1 MIQRI
6 RHQCLSR
13 IKSVGSNPIPST
25 SPFYLMSP
33 GCPFYLPLTYSG
45 TFSNSRRESQY
56 SH

>member
-25 SPFYLMSP
+25 F
-33 GCPFYLPLTYSG
+33 LTKVNYRTHKKDTQIASV
-45 TFSNSRRESQY
+45 
-56 SH
+56 HL